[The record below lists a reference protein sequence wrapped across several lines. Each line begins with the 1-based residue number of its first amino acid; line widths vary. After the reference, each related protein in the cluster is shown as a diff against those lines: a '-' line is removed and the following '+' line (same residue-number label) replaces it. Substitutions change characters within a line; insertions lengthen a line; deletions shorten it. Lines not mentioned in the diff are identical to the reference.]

1 MISMMIKDSNDFK
14 KLKEKY
20 ENVDDENLIIAAFA
34 LGCIAEK
41 NTLFKSVFEY
51 LIKKDMKYIL

>member
-1 MISMMIKDSNDFK
+1 MQIKDSDDFK

-20 ENVDDENLIIAAFA
+20 ENVDDENLIMAAFA

-51 LIKKDMKYIL
+51 FIKKDMKYIL

>member
-1 MISMMIKDSNDFK
+1 MISMMIKESNDFK

-20 ENVDDENLIIAAFA
+20 ENVDDENLILAAFA

-51 LIKKDMKYIL
+51 FIKKDMKNIL